1 MALNAIEEIDHAV
14 WVWLGGQR
22 RLILEE
28 IYALLEKVNDEDMPT
43 FFTEN
48 LIMRI
53 GSKASQTRKLRADLK
68 GIATGLELAFDALE
82 PLASLRDT
90 EVPIRPVV
98 IAGAMIK
105 GCKRL
110 QGVIGRQEQ
119 GDVNLDP
126 TKISK
131 KSGFKLQFWRD
142 RGDWPNEL
150 DMERMGNAA
159 QARAKPNVQPATPSS

>member
-1 MALNAIEEIDHAV
+1 M
-14 WVWLGGQR
+14 R
-22 RLILEE
+22 RLPI
-28 IYALLEKVNDEDMPT
+28 ALFCTLV
-43 FFTEN
+43 
-48 LIMRI
+48 
-53 GSKASQTRKLRADLK
+53 SV
-68 GIATGLELAFDALE
+68 GL
-82 PLASLRDT
+82 
-90 EVPIRPVV
+90 
-98 IAGAMIK
+98 
-105 GCKRL
+105 L